1 MFNLSQYI
9 SNLINVPVEQITL
22 ILTILLVYPFCI
34 INYCIKGY
42 YPRLLYS
49 LILGIL
55 FQYSIYG
62 TGTFHILLSTIATY
76 LFIQFYGRILSAF
89 WVLIGTIFYL
99 SFLHVKRMIYDYGGW
114 TIDDVT
120 TIYMMTICK
129 FSSLAFSY
137 EDGGK
142 SLSELKNGHHREY
155 RLENKPSFIEVLSF
169 VYFYPTSIIGP
180 SIEFKDF
187 INFIKEEDCYAH
199 LKDNKNLII
208 KTSIEYLLFSF
219 LTMFLYA
226 FIGPYIPIRV
236 MGEPEF
242 GNYNMLYKI
251 VYLYFVF
258 PCIRAKYYSG
268 WLISYSTLILNGIAY
283 TETKNKEGKIVPSFD
298 KGDYGSII
306 KSEFE
311 PNAKYKLIYWN
322 KTIHL
327 WLKYSIYTRTINIK
341 RKPFENNFN
350 LASLLTFIG
359 SAIWHGYYPTYYFT
373 FLMLYFIQFGND
385 ALDKTGFYEN
395 KVKKSIILTII
406 MSLITQISI
415 DGIGV
420 PFFNLEFKLF
430 IQYLINMR
438 FFPLFMAFGY
448 YSLRFILPKK
458 AKSQPKKDEKK
469 EEKKELKTEDK
480 KNK

>member
-1 MFNLSQYI
+1 MFGLDKFI
-9 SNLINVPVEQITL
+9 SDLIKVPVEQITL
-22 ILTILLVYPFCI
+22 ILTILFVFPFFL
-34 INYCIKGY
+34 INYYIKGY

-62 TGTFHILLSTIATY
+62 TGTIHILLSTIGTY
-76 LFIQFYGRILSAF
+76 LFIQFYGRKLSAF
-89 WVLIGTIFYL
+89 YVMIGTIFYL

-142 SLSELKNGHHREY
+142 PLSELKNAHHREY
-155 RLENKPSFIEVLSF
+155 RLENKPSFLEVISF

-187 INFIKEEDCYAH
+187 INFIKEEDCYAN
-199 LKDNKNLII
+199 LKENKNLII
-208 KTSIEYLLFSF
+208 KTSIKYLLFSF
-219 LTMFLYA
+219 ITMFIYA
-226 FIGPYIPIRV
+226 FIGPYIPIRI

-283 TETKNKEGKIVPSFD
+283 TETKNKEGNIVKSFD

-306 KSEFE
+306 SSEFE

-327 WLKYSIYTRTINIK
+327 WLKYNIYTRTINIK
-341 RKPFENNFN
+341 RKPFENNFQ

-385 ALDKTGFYEN
+385 ALDKTGFYED
-395 KVKKSIILTII
+395 KVEKSIILTII
-406 MSLITQISI
+406 MSFICQISI

-448 YSLRFILPKK
+448 YSLRYMNLPKK
-458 AKSQPKKDEKK
+458 QTSSKKGEKKDEKK
-469 EEKKELKTEDK
+469 EIKTYNK
-480 KNK
+480 KNN